1 MRVEQLV
8 GKQEEANQR
17 KQTVSAGQIYLILFV
32 HAKKKHQKPFK
43 ERVCSLSVSCC
54 QTYTKTQH
62 YSSLAHDA
70 MMMVM
75 LILFFEIGKNY

>member
-32 HAKKKHQKPFK
+32 HAKKAPK
-43 ERVCSLSVSCC
+43 
-54 QTYTKTQH
+54 
-62 YSSLAHDA
+62 A
-70 MMMVM
+70 
-75 LILFFEIGKNY
+75 I